1 MALARYQVV
10 WLVCCWLSSASA
22 SDPRGSLGAEA
33 PAIDRLAS
41 MRVGELQ
48 HLLSQ
53 TNSKC
58 PGCVEKGDYVRRCQ
72 QVWQELR
79 RAPATVH
86 VVSSEFDTDL
96 QEASEYEWLSGPY
109 DVTEPNSSWV
119 IRDWR
124 RPRYERRR
132 CPASVLARYGSCPV
146 LEHGTAQTMAGD
158 AWEDGLYRD
167 DIAVQALLGGPS
179 WTGWVVSQTRDAH
192 ASPNVWYHRA
202 ASDALL
208 PQDIVSTPWK
218 YDNGRTWARSKL
230 VRVLAGDVGRVAWE
244 KTQRTARQFT
254 DERGRTGLL
263 RAACNGKPLDEARGC
278 LRDGRAWDRLEYPAT
293 PIDARDDQG
302 RTALMCAA
310 ELGNA
315 PLAHVLLQAGANPK
329 LEDSEEYRTAREL
342 AAEAGHHALAA
353 MLADRM
359 AVGRSS
365 SSAWRPSAAEEQLA
379 VGFVNLTNFSARCGL
394 FCRLPMVLFPLR
406 CLAPRCS
413 LARALRTQSP
423 QGARA
428 RAAARA

>member
-1 MALARYQVV
+1 MARARYQMV

-179 WTGWVVSQTRDAH
+179 WTGWVHGTGWVHVEVRQRAH
-192 ASPNVWYHRA
+192 LG
-202 ASDALL
+202 ALE
-208 PQDIVSTPWK
+208 I
-218 YDNGRTWARSKL
+218 G
-230 VRVLAGDVGRVAWE
+230 
-244 KTQRTARQFT
+244 
-254 DERGRTGLL
+254 
-263 RAACNGKPLDEARGC
+263 
-278 LRDGRAWDRLEYPAT
+278 
-293 PIDARDDQG
+293 
-302 RTALMCAA
+302 
-310 ELGNA
+310 
-315 PLAHVLLQAGANPK
+315 
-329 LEDSEEYRTAREL
+329 
-342 AAEAGHHALAA
+342 
-353 MLADRM
+353 
-359 AVGRSS
+359 
-365 SSAWRPSAAEEQLA
+365 
-379 VGFVNLTNFSARCGL
+379 
-394 FCRLPMVLFPLR
+394 
-406 CLAPRCS
+406 
-413 LARALRTQSP
+413 
-423 QGARA
+423 
-428 RAAARA
+428 